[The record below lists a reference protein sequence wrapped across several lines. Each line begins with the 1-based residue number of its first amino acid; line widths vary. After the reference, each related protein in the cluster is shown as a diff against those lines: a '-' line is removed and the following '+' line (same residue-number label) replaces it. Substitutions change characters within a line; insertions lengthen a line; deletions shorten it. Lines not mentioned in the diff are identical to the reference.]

1 MLTFTESGAPTRL
14 RTADELASHRADKP
28 DVARLLIASNRLPVT
43 VSVCGS
49 RLDICPSS
57 GGLAT
62 GLIGPHE
69 RAGGLWFGWPG
80 CTDIAN
86 NVCPDQMAS
95 AFSSRRIVPIWLDE
109 TEVHEFYDNVSSG
122 VLWPVFHDRLDRV
135 PLRTPHWD
143 VYEHVNTRFADTIA
157 AAYQPGDVIWVHDF
171 HLLRLPALLR
181 ERLPNARIGFF
192 LHIPFPAADVF
203 ETLPPRRQLL
213 AGMLGADVIG
223 FHTDRYVENF
233 TGTVTRMLGV
243 RASEDGML
251 RVANRHVRIG
261 AFPMGI
267 DAAEFDALARSRAVE
282 SATNTLRATTPQLLV
297 GVDRLDYSKGIPR
310 RLLAFEKLL
319 SDHPELRN
327 RIRLVQVAVPS
338 RHRVRA
344 YQRLR
349 REVEQLV
356 GRVNGS
362 FGTPTWTPIH
372 YIHAGVSPETLVALY
387 RAATAMLV
395 TPVRDGMNLVA
406 KEFVASRFD
415 CDGVLILSEF
425 AGAARELTAAVQIHP
440 YDVAGLADAMYAALT
455 MSDVERRRRM
465 KRMRDCVLTHDVH
478 AWAAG
483 FLSALTS

>member
-1 MLTFTESGAPTRL
+1 
-14 RTADELASHRADKP
+14 
-28 DVARLLIASNRLPVT
+28 
-43 VSVCGS
+43 
-49 RLDICPSS
+49 
-57 GGLAT
+57 
-62 GLIGPHE
+62 
-69 RAGGLWFGWPG
+69 
-80 CTDIAN
+80 
-86 NVCPDQMAS
+86 
-95 AFSSRRIVPIWLDE
+95 
-109 TEVHEFYDNVSSG
+109 
-122 VLWPVFHDRLDRV
+122 
-135 PLRTPHWD
+135 
-143 VYEHVNTRFADTIA
+143 
-157 AAYQPGDVIWVHDF
+157 
-171 HLLRLPALLR
+171 
-181 ERLPNARIGFF
+181 
-192 LHIPFPAADVF
+192 
-203 ETLPPRRQLL
+203 
-213 AGMLGADVIG
+213 
-223 FHTDRYVENF
+223 
-233 TGTVTRMLGV
+233 
-243 RASEDGML
+243 ML